1 LCEERTEAAEAREA
15 DFHADIGHRVIASG
29 EQLLRELDARGDAEL
44 MRRDAEDRLELA
56 DEMKRGDAH
65 LAREL
70 LDRRRRLA
78 RFAQEIARVAQPAE
92 SFVSEKHICAAGP
105 TSLRSSSYGGP
116 P

>member
-44 MRRDAEDRLELA
+44 MRRDAEDGLELA
-56 DEMKRGDAH
+56 DEVIGRDAH

-78 RFAQEIARVAQPAE
+78 RFAQQIPGAAKTSKAFVPQQHTAYVVSRRTIAGSVRDA
-92 SFVSEKHICAAGP
+92 
-105 TSLRSSSYGGP
+105 R
-116 P
+116 